1 MIEYYKSHPALAV
14 LMAALIIFAVI
25 VFIKAVVS
33 SEKRAKKNQ
42 EIIKKLETDKK
53 LRERFTTLTAELI
66 SSADPVE
73 LFRGVGFALQKRVA
87 DKSNMN
93 AEFDTLTEGQKYIY
107 SMLLL
112 ADESEKAL
120 SDFFKANGKP
130 VTEYAQKACS
140 DVIGGEFADTVKFE
154 YDAYDSDN
162 EEVSCIPAEITEA
175 DKKAAPFISD
185 GTVSKLMGEFIKAN
199 PAEFI

>member
-14 LMAALIIFAVI
+14 LVIALIIFAVVI
-25 VFIKAVVS
+25 FVKAVVS

-42 EIIKKLETDKK
+42 EIIKKLEEDKK
-53 LRERFTTLTAELI
+53 LRERFTVLTPELI

-87 DKSNMN
+87 DQSDMD
-93 AEFDTLTEGQKYIY
+93 AEFDTLMNGQKYIY
-107 SMLLL
+107 SMLVLV
-112 ADESEKAL
+112 DEAEKVL

-130 VTEYAQKACS
+130 LTDYALKAS
-140 DVIGGEFADTVKFE
+140 GIIGREFADVVKFE

-162 EEVSCIPAEITEA
+162 EEVSCIPSEIELA

-185 GTVSKLMGEFIKAN
+185 GTVSRIMGEYIKAN
-199 PAEFI
+199 PSEFI

>member
-42 EIIKKLETDKK
+42 EIIKKLEADKK
-53 LRERFTTLTAELI
+53 LREKFTTLTAELI
-66 SSADPVE
+66 SSADSVE

-87 DKSNMN
+87 DKSDMN
-93 AEFDTLTEGQKYIY
+93 AEFDLLTDGQKCVY
-107 SMLLL
+107 SMLVL

-120 SDFFKANGKP
+120 SDFFRANGRP
-130 VTEYAQKACS
+130 LTDYALKAS
-140 DVIGGEFADTVKFE
+140 EIIGAEFAETVKFE

-185 GTVSKLMGEFIKAN
+185 GTVSKLMGEYIKAN